1 MEAAH
6 ALRRGILEV
15 DVDAYSY
22 AEKYYNAVRG
32 AWRPRSRFFV
42 R

>member
-6 ALRRGILEV
+6 ALRKGILEV

-22 AEKYYNAVRG
+22 AEKYYNPATG
-32 AWRPRSRFFV
+32 AWRPRSKSFV